1 MRAGADEQRK
11 DARPSAPA
19 FCFVRTAAQSA
30 EVIALGGSFLVKT
43 QSAGPEVRDFPPE
56 KRDFFGRFR
65 FVFRGKRQILIPIGG

>member
-43 QSAGPEVRDFPPE
+43 QSAGPEARVFRPE
-56 KRDFFGRFR
+56 KQDFFRRFR
-65 FVFRGKRQILIPIGG
+65 FVFRQKRLVFIPVGG